1 MENIINYFERKGFTI
16 WNVMHNDV
24 EGTKGDFYLNVIKND
39 LGYLIIMS
47 IRGTPR
53 FTHKQLTDLDE
64 IEMRRMYNRMKN
76 CEIYR
81 VPDMTNDEYENL
93 RFPIDIKPA

>member
-1 MENIINYFERKGFTI
+1 
-16 WNVMHNDV
+16 
-24 EGTKGDFYLNVIKND
+24 
-39 LGYLIIMS
+39 
-47 IRGTPR
+47 
-53 FTHKQLTDLDE
+53 
-64 IEMRRMYNRMKN
+64 MRRMYNRMKN